1 VRAGKPIK
9 PVILNPDYI
18 RLKDSV
24 IKAERRVLKEL
35 GFCVHMKHP
44 HKLIVMYLQVTT
56 INLRIVRCCIMI
68 KRIN

>member
-1 VRAGKPIK
+1 VRAGKPFK

-44 HKLIVMYLQVTT
+44 HKLIVMYLQVAT
-56 INLRIVRCCIMI
+56 INLRIV
-68 KRIN
+68 